1 MGIKTNNKTRNKTH
15 TISSKNKLLIGGL
28 VVGAVVLAALFGY
41 RQWTYS
47 QQKKNAAPPQVKD
60 NQQSDTSKSSTSSGG
75 VVDNNSSNTTT
86 PTTPA
91 PQPQASSA
99 AITLSSPTEGSLVTN
114 ATTLTGMASVAT
126 VQYRF
131 KDADGLDVATG
142 ALNVVNSKYSG
153 SVAGLNART
162 VTGTLEV
169 YNYNT
174 NGAEE
179 NWVKINV
186 RYK

>member
-1 MGIKTNNKTRNKTH
+1 MAMKIQSRRHNKTNK
-15 TISSKNKLLIGGL
+15 ILLGGLLIILAIALG
-28 VVGAVVLAALFGY
+28 VVGY

-47 QQKKNAAPPQVKD
+47 QQKKNAAPVQVKN
-60 NQQSDTSKSSTSSGG
+60 NQQSDSSKSSTSSGG
-75 VVDNNSSNTTT
+75 VVDNNPTGQSSSTT
-86 PTTPA
+86 PPATP
-91 PQPQASSA
+91 PQASSA
-99 AITLSSPTEGSLVTN
+99 AITLTTPTENALVTN
-114 ATTLTGMASVAT
+114 GTILSGMASVST
-126 VQYRF
+126 IQYRF
-131 KDADGLDVATG
+131 KDADGLDVARG

-162 VTGTLEV
+162 NTGTLEV
-169 YNYNT
+169 YNYNA